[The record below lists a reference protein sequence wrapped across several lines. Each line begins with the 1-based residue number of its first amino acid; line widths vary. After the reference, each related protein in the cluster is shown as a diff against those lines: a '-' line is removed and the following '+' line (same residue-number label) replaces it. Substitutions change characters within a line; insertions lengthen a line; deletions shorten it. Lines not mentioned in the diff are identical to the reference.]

1 MARGQFRTCQV
12 CGENYDCGEI
22 HHCEGP
28 VEPRPEPPR
37 KVDKHLELCRRRGFY
52 VQPGF
57 KLERK
62 R

>member
-1 MARGQFRTCQV
+1 MARGQYRTCPV
-12 CGENYDCGEI
+12 CGENYDCGEA

-28 VEPRPEPPR
+28 TGPMPRQ